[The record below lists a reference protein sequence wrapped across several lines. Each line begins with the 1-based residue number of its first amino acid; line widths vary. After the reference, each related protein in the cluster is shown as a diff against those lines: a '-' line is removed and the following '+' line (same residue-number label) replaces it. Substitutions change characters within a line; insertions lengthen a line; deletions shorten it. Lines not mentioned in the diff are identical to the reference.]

1 VHDRRVIRDAVLHIE
16 NEQPLLGD
24 LYRLPEPTDVGLLC
38 TNVRMLDGRRPIFI
52 DHIESS
58 FFFPYRIIR
67 FIEMPAA
74 SVGGSAA
81 GDGADRAGT
90 EDGDDAMTAATLV
103 GVAEADL
110 ELDEDFLRRVKE
122 I

>member
-1 VHDRRVIRDAVLHIE
+1 MIRGAVLHLE

-38 TNVRMLDGRRPIFI
+38 TNVRMLDGKRPIFI
-52 DHIESS
+52 DHPDSA

-67 FIEMPAA
+67 FIEMPP
-74 SVGGSAA
+74 GSFVEPGQDPTA
-81 GDGADRAGT
+81 
-90 EDGDDAMTAATLV
+90 EDAVPQTGLV
-103 GVAEADL
+103 PTNGHDHEAEAEL
-110 ELDEDFLRRVKE
+110 ELDEDFLRRVRE